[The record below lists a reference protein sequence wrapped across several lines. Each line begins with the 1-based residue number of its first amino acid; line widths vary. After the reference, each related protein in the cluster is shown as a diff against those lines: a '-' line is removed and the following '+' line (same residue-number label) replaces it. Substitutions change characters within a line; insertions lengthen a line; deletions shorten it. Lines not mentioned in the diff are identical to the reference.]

1 MITFDPSS
9 KRFRLALR
17 FFSYGAMTVVTV
29 IGTIVLVFFAMG
41 YRFDTNFHF
50 AQGGLVQ
57 FNSFPSG
64 AAVAVDGKKQ
74 GFTTPGSAN
83 LSAGGHA
90 ITLSLAGYDTWNKT
104 ISLAPGQ
111 LRWLSYV
118 RLIPQK
124 IVTDAGR
131 DFDTLTSLTPSPD
144 KHWLLLQTSPSAP
157 VFTLVDS
164 SDPTKLKYSELQ
176 LPDAAVVKAGGQ
188 YGTFSVVEWDLG
200 SQYILL
206 KQQNNGQ
213 TAFIRLDRSKPE
225 AAINISAQFGFTIS
239 DAHFSGGNANVV
251 FANTSGVLRRLDLG
265 SGSASDV
272 LASNIQQFTVLGDNE
287 VAFIGQS
294 SQPTLETVGIW
305 QSSKTTTVRTVASSV
320 PMMIAY
326 QSYEGHNYL
335 AIARADSNI
344 VDILRD
350 PDSSP
355 SKDATAI
362 FAQFDLRAAPRWL
375 NFSPSGRMVF
385 AQNNN
390 YLAVFD
396 LEEIQ
401 PHQALLNFGA
411 AVTTSLRWLD
421 DFYLWSDTGS
431 NAHIVEFDGTNPHLL
446 GAAQPDRG
454 ATLSSDGKYLFSIGK
469 TVAGKYDLQSTHLTT
484 SN

>member
-1 MITFDPSS
+1 MITLDPSS
-9 KRFRLALR
+9 KPYRLALR

-64 AAVAVDGKKQ
+64 ASLVVDGKKQ
-74 GFTTPGSAN
+74 SFPTPGSAN
-83 LSAGGHA
+83 FSVGGHA
-90 ITLSLAGYDTWNKT
+90 ISLSLAGYDTWDKT

-124 IVTDAGR
+124 IVTDNGR
-131 DFDTLTSLTPSPD
+131 DFDSLTSLMPSPD
-144 KHWLLLQTSPSAP
+144 KHWILLQTSPSAP
-157 VFTLVDS
+157 VFTLVDM

-176 LPDAAVVKAGGQ
+176 LPDAALLKTNGQ
-188 YGTFSVVEWDLG
+188 YGTFSVVEWDSG

-206 KQQNNGQ
+206 KQQNNAQ
-213 TAFIRLDRSKPE
+213 AVFIRVDRSKPE
-225 AAINISAQFGFTIS
+225 TAINISTQFGFTIS

-251 FANTSGVLRRLDLG
+251 FANTGGFLRRLDLG
-265 SGSASDV
+265 NGSASDV
-272 LASNIQQFTVLGDNE
+272 LASNVQQFTVLGDSE
-287 VAFIGQS
+287 VAFVAQT
-294 SQPTLETVGIW
+294 SQPISEMIGIW
-305 QSSKTTTVRTVASSV
+305 QSAKTTTVKTINSAV
-320 PMMIAY
+320 PVMIAY

-335 AIARADSNI
+335 AIARNDSSV

-362 FAQFDLRAAPRWL
+362 FAQLDLRTTPQRL
-375 NFSPSGRMVF
+375 NFSPGSRMVL
-385 AQNNN
+385 AQSNN

-401 PHQALLNFGA
+401 PHQAMLNFSA
-411 AVTTSLRWLD
+411 AVTNSLYWLD
-421 DFYLWSDTGS
+421 DFYLWSDAG
-431 NAHIVEFDGTNPHLL
+431 NEAHIFEFDGTNAHSL
-446 GAAQPDRG
+446 GVIQSGLG
-454 ATLSSDGKYLFSIGK
+454 ATLSSDGKFLFSIGK
-469 TVAGKYDLQSTHLTT
+469 TTAGKYDLQVTHLTT